1 MVVIHVVVAKG
12 FKMKSLFIALLLT
25 STVLFAQ
32 EEKKEPVTQNITK
45 ILYASSP
52 NTEVTY
58 YSASP
63 IVSTPSQAVQV
74 SWEDFVLQFTNAYVW
89 DKDKFVLVKI
99 SEYEATHK
107 KEQPTVVGL
116 PVHIPPIRNGGHDT
130 LIIVSPTLSN
140 PPVKD
145 K

>member
-1 MVVIHVVVAKG
+1 
-12 FKMKSLFIALLLT
+12 MKSLFITLLLT

-45 ILYASSP
+45 ILYAYSP

-63 IVSTPSQAVQV
+63 IVSTHSQTIQV
-74 SWEDFVLQFTNAYVW
+74 SWEDFILQFTNAYVW
-89 DKDKFVLVKI
+89 NKDKFVLVKI

-107 KEQPTVVGL
+107 KEQPTVIAL
-116 PVHIPPIRNGGHDT
+116 PVHIPPIRKGDHDT
-130 LIIVSPTLSN
+130 IIIVSPTLSSSS
-140 PPVKD
+140 VKD